1 MADKKQQSKEQLKQK
16 LKASQRNKISAKLE
30 KSQRAAGR
38 VTVKMISEARE
49 NKAQNYNQLL
59 TKYKTQ
65 EPLGKFLD
73 KERARTSKEAL
84 AREKKRTGRK

>member
-1 MADKKQQSKEQLKQK
+1 MADKKQQSKEQLKQR
-16 LKASQRNKISAKLE
+16 LKASQRNKISAKSE
-30 KSQRAAGR
+30 KAQRAAGR
-38 VTVKMISEARE
+38 VTVAMLSEARE

-65 EPLGKFLD
+65 ESFTKFLE
-73 KERARTSKEAL
+73 KERTSKSKEAL